1 MKRVNRCV
9 LVFHSEPFPHSLT
22 LEVTAMVAAQVPAVV
37 RSGASQVLARS
48 GASPQQSKVKL
59 ARQRRRAEGFE
70 ALEGV

>member
-1 MKRVNRCV
+1 MERVNRCV

-37 RSGASQVLARS
+37 RSGAS
-48 GASPQQSKVKL
+48 PQQSKVKL